1 MKKSFFCLLAL
12 IGAINAYGQS
22 EIEPINTGAVNFLTI
37 PADAQ
42 TAGMGGAGVAVMG
55 KDNAI
60 FSNAATVMLDDS
72 HIGGAM
78 YSYSPWMR
86 DYKSGFSLHS
96 TGGFYKI
103 DNRNAILAGFR
114 FYNYPR
120 LTSLNN
126 EKIDFRPQE
135 MTFDVGYAREILP
148 ELAVSGVVKYIRS
161 DMGKAHGAKTANAV
175 AFDIGAVYKRSIPQ
189 ITDAYWTAG
198 LQVSNIGTK
207 IKYLESKESLPAMAK
222 VGGSVD
228 LPFSRYHRIKVAAD
242 GGYRMMPSDVT
253 AFNVSAGAEYILI
266 DHFMLRGGYHYGDKE
281 KGDNSYA
288 SAGAGIDYFG
298 FHVDFAWLFAAKD
311 NPIRNTFFISANFSF

>member
-1 MKKSFFCLLAL
+1 MKKSFFCFLAL
-12 IGAINAYGQS
+12 FGAISVYGQN

-42 TAGMGGAGVAVMG
+42 TAGMGGASVAVMG

-60 FSNAATVMLDDS
+60 FSNGSTVMLNDN
-72 HIGGAM
+72 HIGGAL

-103 DNRNAILAGFR
+103 NSRNAILAGFR
-114 FYNYPR
+114 YYNYPR
-120 LTSLNN
+120 VTRLNN
-126 EKIDFRPQE
+126 ENIDFRPQE

-148 ELAVSGVVKYIRS
+148 ELAVSAVVRYIRS
-161 DMGKAHGAKTANAV
+161 DMGKAHGAKSANAV
-175 AFDIGAVYKRSIPQ
+175 AFDIGAVYKKDISA

-198 LQVSNIGTK
+198 FQVSNIGTK

-222 VGGSVD
+222 IGGSVD
-228 LPFSRYHRIKVAAD
+228 LPFSRLHRVKVAAD

-253 AFNVSAGAEYILI
+253 AFNVSAGAEYTLL

-298 FHVDFAWLFAAKD
+298 VHVDFAWLFAKKE